1 MNFIELTKVEE
12 QIDRIIPTDTIYV
25 ANSSI
30 DFFCRYTCRNKF
42 NLQMEKIVKL
52 KKQGKM
58 NEEEVPTRIHLIS
71 GGNLIVAESRAY
83 IYSSCSNF
91 IILHKKTMIGNVS
104 IGIAINPNQIESMT
118 DCGNYTLIT
127 MKSSACINVK
137 ESTETIMNVMPK

>member
-12 QIDRIIPTDTIYV
+12 QIDRIIPTNTIYV

-42 NLQMEKIVKL
+42 NLQMDKIVKL
-52 KKQGKM
+52 KEQGKM
-58 NEEEVPTRIHLIS
+58 DEEEVPTRIHLIS
-71 GGNLIVAESRAY
+71 GRNLIVTESRAY
-83 IYSSCSNF
+83 IYSSCLNF
-91 IILHKKTMIGNVS
+91 IILHKKTMMGDVS
-104 IGIAINPNQIESMT
+104 IGIAINPNQIESMI

-137 ESTETIMNVMPK
+137 ETPEAIIKVISK